1 MNLAVSSS
9 IAPGQRG
16 RSGTILIGEQ
26 QLTPEEA
33 WKLAHD
39 LIAEVELL
47 AQVELA
53 QVRSYPLHLD

>member
-1 MNLAVSSS
+1 LNLTVSSVV
-9 IAPGQRG
+9 APGQRG
-16 RSGTILIGEQ
+16 KSGTVLVGDEP
-26 QLTPEEA
+26 LTPEEA

-53 QVRSYPLHLD
+53 QVREYPLHLD